1 MKYIYP
7 AVFSPEDSGYSVEFP
22 DLPGCC
28 TCGDSLEESLSMA
41 KDALSLFLVELE
53 DEKQDIPKPSSIK
66 SLSLEGN
73 RFASLINADTTIY
86 RQTLSNV
93 AVKKT
98 LSIPQWLNQAAI
110 ANGINFSQ
118 VLQDALKQK
127 LNML

>member
-22 DLPGCC
+22 D
-28 TCGDSLEESLSMA
+28 TA
-41 KDALSLFLVELE
+41 
-53 DEKQDIPKPSSIK
+53 
-66 SLSLEGN
+66 
-73 RFASLINADTTIY
+73 IY

-98 LSIPQWLNQAAI
+98 LSIPQWLNRAAI

>member
-7 AVFSPEDSGYSVEFP
+7 AVFSPEDPGYSVEFP

-53 DEKQDIPKPSSIK
+53 DEKQDIPEPSPIQ
-66 SLSLEGN
+66 SLSLEEN
-73 RFASLINADTTIY
+73 SFASLINVDTTIY

>member
-53 DEKQDIPKPSSIK
+53 DEKQDIPEPSSIK

-73 RFASLINADTTIY
+73 RFASLINADTAIY

>member
-7 AVFSPEDSGYSVEFP
+7 AVFSPEDPGYSVEFP

-53 DEKQDIPKPSSIK
+53 DEKQDIPEPSPIK
-66 SLSLEGN
+66 SLSLEEN
-73 RFASLINADTTIY
+73 SFASLINVDTTIY
-86 RQTLSNV
+86 RQTLSNA

-127 LNML
+127 LNMI

>member
-7 AVFSPEDSGYSVEFP
+7 AVFSPEDPGYSVEFP

-53 DEKQDIPKPSSIK
+53 DEKQDIPEPSPIQ
-66 SLSLEGN
+66 SLSLEEN
-73 RFASLINADTTIY
+73 SFASLINVDTTIY

-127 LNML
+127 LNMI

>member
-7 AVFSPEDSGYSVEFP
+7 AVFSPEDPGYSVEFP

-53 DEKQDIPKPSSIK
+53 DEKQDIPEPSPIK
-66 SLSLEGN
+66 SLSLEEN
-73 RFASLINADTTIY
+73 SFASLINVDTTIY

-127 LNML
+127 LNVV

>member
-53 DEKQDIPKPSSIK
+53 DEKQDIPEPSPIQ
-66 SLSLEGN
+66 SLSLEEN
-73 RFASLINADTTIY
+73 SFASLINADTAIY

>member
-53 DEKQDIPKPSSIK
+53 DEKQDIPEPSPIQ
-66 SLSLEGN
+66 SLSLEEN
-73 RFASLINADTTIY
+73 SFASLINVDTTIY

>member
-7 AVFSPEDSGYSVEFP
+7 ALFSPEDSGYSVEFP

-53 DEKQDIPKPSSIK
+53 DEKQDIPEPSPIQ
-66 SLSLEGN
+66 SLSLEEN
-73 RFASLINADTTIY
+73 SFASLINVDTTIY

>member
-7 AVFSPEDSGYSVEFP
+7 AVFSPEDPGYSVEFP

-53 DEKQDIPKPSSIK
+53 DEKQDIPEPSPIQ
-66 SLSLEGN
+66 SLLLEGN
-73 RFASLINADTTIY
+73 RFASLINADTAIY

>member
-53 DEKQDIPKPSSIK
+53 DEKQDIPEPSPIQ

-73 RFASLINADTTIY
+73 RFASLINADTAIY

>member
-53 DEKQDIPKPSSIK
+53 DEKQDIPEPSSIK

-73 RFASLINADTTIY
+73 RFASLINVDTTIY

>member
-7 AVFSPEDSGYSVEFP
+7 AVFSPEDPGYSVEFP

-53 DEKQDIPKPSSIK
+53 DEKQDIPEPSSIK

-73 RFASLINADTTIY
+73 RFASLINVDTTIY

>member
-7 AVFSPEDSGYSVEFP
+7 AIFTPEDSGYSVEFP
-22 DLPGCC
+22 DIPGCF

-41 KDALSLFLVELE
+41 KDALSLILVEYE
-53 DEKQDIPKPSSIK
+53 DKKSDIPNSSPIRT
-66 SLSLEGN
+66 LTLEGN
-73 RFASLINADTTIY
+73 QFASLIGADTTVY
-86 RQTLSNV
+86 RQTLNNA

-110 ANGINFSQ
+110 ANGLNFSQ

-127 LNML
+127 LNMI

>member
-53 DEKQDIPKPSSIK
+53 DEKQDIPEPSPIQ
-66 SLSLEGN
+66 SLLLEGN
-73 RFASLINADTTIY
+73 RFASLINADTAIY